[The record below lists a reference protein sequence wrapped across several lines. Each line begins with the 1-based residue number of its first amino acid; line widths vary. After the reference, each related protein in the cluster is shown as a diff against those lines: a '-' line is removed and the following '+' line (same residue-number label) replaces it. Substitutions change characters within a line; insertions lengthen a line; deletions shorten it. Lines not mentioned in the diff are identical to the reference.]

1 MNPNSI
7 KLLCYLADHGP
18 SYRARMIR
26 EGAGIPHRIV
36 SCIVIHALENRWV
49 RYAPAKSHDQ
59 RAQWIEITDA
69 GRRALEAECGN

>member
-1 MNPNSI
+1 MNLNST
-7 KLLCYLADHGP
+7 KLLRHLADHGP

-26 EGAGIPHRIV
+26 DGAGIPQRTV
-36 SCIVIHALENRWV
+36 SYAIYHAMINRWV

-69 GRRALEAECGN
+69 GRRALEAECVS